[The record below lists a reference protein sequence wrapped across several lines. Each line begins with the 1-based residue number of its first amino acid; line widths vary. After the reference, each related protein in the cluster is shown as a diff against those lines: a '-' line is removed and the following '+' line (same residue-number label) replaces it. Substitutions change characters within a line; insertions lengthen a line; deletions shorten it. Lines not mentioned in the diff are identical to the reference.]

1 MTQHTFITVEG
12 SHDVAFLWRLLKS
25 LGFKKIE
32 VEAELEPYWKPL
44 IPKTFPHKGKMTDG
58 VPVPNLFAMPNYS
71 VAVQFA
77 GGDSNLC
84 ELARTQSKIVTAQQS
99 ALDGLGILIDTD
111 KKTAQTRFDELLN
124 DFASQT
130 STANLLVW
138 PSRPNT
144 VSTATTRTGI
154 LILPDLTTQGSLED
168 LLLDECANTS
178 YPEMKKL
185 ATTYVNDALANTLI
199 GKELKKALKELNKV
213 PTQKKAIVAA
223 MVALLKSGR
232 NTQNSINDD
241 QWFAPEVFQQKRVRA
256 CLDFISQLTGAPIP
270 ATL

>member
-12 SHDVAFLWRLLKS
+12 PHDVAFLWRLLKP

-32 VEAELEPYWKPL
+32 TEADLEPYWKPL
-44 IPKTFPHKGKMTDG
+44 IPDKFPYKGKLTVG
-58 VPVPNLFAMPNYS
+58 VPVPNFFATTNHS

-84 ELARTQSKIVTAQQS
+84 ELASLTNKILTAQQS

-111 KKTAQTRFDELLN
+111 KKMAQARFDELLN
-124 DFASQT
+124 DFANQPSA
-130 STANLLVW
+130 ANVLLW
-138 PSRPNT
+138 PSTPNT
-144 VSTATTRTGI
+144 VSTTTTRTGV

-168 LLLDECANTS
+168 LLLDECASTS

-185 ATTYVNDALANTLI
+185 ATTYVHDALANTLI
-199 GKELKKALKELNKV
+199 GKELNKALKELNKV

-241 QWFAPEVFQQKRVRA
+241 QWFAPEVFKQKRVRA